1 MAGHT
6 PVRLLLTSLPLR
18 PSSASRVLLGTLRR
32 NFLADL
38 RQAGKTEREHMFHSW
53 GRLVIGKNNISIEV
67 DFLSDPLQGRLVCPV
82 ILLHSEAYEA
92 AFDLLRRRVRPRG
105 KQALIEFCIAA
116 AAAVHAEGFCL
127 EFAGDEQVSPLTTES
142 LITSLTSD
150 KFNGLVGG
158 IAISSPSLGR
168 VKTSWPLASERNG
181 YLIVDFI

>member
-6 PVRLLLTSLPLR
+6 PIRLMLTSSPLR
-18 PSSASRVLLGTLRR
+18 TSSALQALLGTLRR
-32 NFLADL
+32 DFLANL
-38 RQAGKTEREHMFHSW
+38 RQARKAERGHMLHSW
-53 GRLVIGKNNISIEV
+53 GRLVIGGNDISIEV
-67 DFLSDPLQGRLVCPV
+67 DFLPDPSQAGLVYPV

-116 AAAVHAEGFCL
+116 AASVHAEGFRL

-142 LITSLTSD
+142 LITGLTSD

-158 IAISSPSLGR
+158 IAISSPSLGM
-168 VKTSWPLASERNG
+168 VKMSWPLASERNG
-181 YLIVDFI
+181 YFIVDFI